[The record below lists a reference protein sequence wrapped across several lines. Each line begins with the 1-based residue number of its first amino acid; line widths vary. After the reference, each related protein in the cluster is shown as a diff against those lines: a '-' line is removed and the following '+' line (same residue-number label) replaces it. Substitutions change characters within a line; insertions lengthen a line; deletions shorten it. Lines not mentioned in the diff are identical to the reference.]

1 MKSSHA
7 QRAGFSKV
15 NVLAFWLKGHRTVW
29 KVPHGWNR
37 PGHWDKNKGASVVS
51 VSIPRRQGLSR
62 AICYMF
68 SGHTE
73 WDNCMERLITLPVIM
88 HPSRWLLVCTWAII
102 YKKDPLQ
109 SCLLVPSYSQRRAAL
124 ENITPLFIFWEAFID
139 LSNHCWTT
147 CPKHQV
153 SSTVFLLEAAAA
165 FCVCCPDG
173 VCPFRCPLHSTQNLF
188 YSSLFWC
195 QIFLSL
201 MVVFLKCNKCE
212 VNLYWM

>member
-51 VSIPRRQGLSR
+51 VSIPHCEGLSR

-68 SGHTE
+68 SGRTE
-73 WDNCMERLITLPVIM
+73 WDKSMCTERLITLPIIM

-109 SCLLVPSYSQRRAAL
+109 SCLLGPSYSQRHAAL
-124 ENITPLFIFWEAFID
+124 EISPHYLFLGSFYWLKQSLLNYISQTSGVKHCVFAGGCCFLCVLPWWCLSFQMSFAQHSEFILFEFVLMPD
-139 LSNHCWTT
+139 FF
-147 CPKHQV
+147 
-153 SSTVFLLEAAAA
+153 FLNG
-165 FCVCCPDG
+165 C
-173 VCPFRCPLHSTQNLF
+173 
-188 YSSLFWC
+188 
-195 QIFLSL
+195 I
-201 MVVFLKCNKCE
+201 LK
-212 VNLYWM
+212 MQ